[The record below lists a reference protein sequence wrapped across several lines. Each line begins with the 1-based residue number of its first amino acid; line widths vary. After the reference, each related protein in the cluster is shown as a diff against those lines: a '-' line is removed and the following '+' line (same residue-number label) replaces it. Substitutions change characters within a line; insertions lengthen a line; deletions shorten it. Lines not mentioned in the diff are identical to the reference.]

1 MTIQLQLEPD
11 GLESLREE
19 AAGLGVSVEE
29 LAADIL
35 RRHVRARSAPDPA
48 FRAALA
54 ASVRENEELLR
65 RLAR

>member
-11 GLESLREE
+11 GVETLRQE
-19 AAGLGVSVEE
+19 AAGLGLSVEE
-29 LAADIL
+29 LATDII
-35 RRHVRARSAPDPA
+35 RRHVRARPAPDAA

-54 ASVRENEELLR
+54 DSVRENEELLR